1 MSIKLA
7 TIEWNPIWRIIPSRF
22 PPVDLF
28 HRIADSSDFAAI
40 IEIESM
46 TNDRL
51 RAEKNEIEMIS
62 PDHVPTGPGSSYI
75 MAAFSH
81 LNPVGSRFSD
91 GSFGVFYGAYDY
103 LTAVA
108 ESKFHRA
115 QFLSATKEA
124 PIEIDMRVLKAKLS
138 ANLHDIRKRQN
149 NHQDIYAKNDYAH
162 SQNFAKKLRAD
173 GSSGIAY
180 SSVRCEREG
189 DCAAIFLPDA
199 LSNCQADHHL
209 CYVWN
214 GSEIVTV
221 YKKSLLS

>member
-1 MSIKLA
+1 VDIKLA

-28 HRIADSSDFAAI
+28 HRIADPDDFAAL

-51 RAEKNEIEMIS
+51 RAEKNEIKMIS

-81 LNPVGSRFSD
+81 LNPDGSRFSD

-115 QFLSATKEA
+115 QFLNATKEA

-149 NHQDIYAKNDYAH
+149 NYTH
-162 SQNFAKKLRAD
+162 SQDFAKKLRVD

-199 LSNCQADHHL
+199 LSDCQADHHL

-214 GSEIVTV
+214 GNEIVTV